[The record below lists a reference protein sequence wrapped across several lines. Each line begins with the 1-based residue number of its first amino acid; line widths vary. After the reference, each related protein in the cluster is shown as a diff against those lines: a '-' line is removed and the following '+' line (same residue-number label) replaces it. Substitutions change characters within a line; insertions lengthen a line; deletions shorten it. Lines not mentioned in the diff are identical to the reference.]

1 VNGNPQGSPIT
12 APARFGLLLVALL
25 PVLLLGACT
34 VRPELADPPRYAL
47 ALRTAERPL
56 PGDSVVR
63 RSLLDSGL
71 SFAAPASLL
80 NYDARYSLQPPAS
93 LPGFDAADQV
103 GERAGEQADALTG
116 APAPLLGGE
125 SFRQSLRIQ
134 LPFLFEQPL
143 LISAEDRYRGLLT
156 PEARASSRSAQLQ
169 WSPAALAL
177 GLRWAPGSA
186 LAPALPLRC
195 QLSGSIELPGAVLT
209 GRSGDGLKLQGQDCR
224 VIVPQRGA
232 AGVEVGRYSA
242 TWQWQRKRSNS
253 SVHLLVL
260 EAPEGLNTGTRVAAR
275 TPGYEFGAS
284 RAQKAGKLTAD
295 SSLALRR
302 AGNQSGSREPFDWAA
317 RASLRRQFTDLLLSA
332 SLQREADPLWFL
344 PNDTAGASVNSIEL
358 GIEFDRWIA
367 RQLATRHVGLG
378 LVGRWA
384 EPPTPDQAYDYR
396 VLWNFSLRP

>member
-1 VNGNPQGSPIT
+1 MNGNPAGSPIT
-12 APARFGLLLVALL
+12 APARCSLLL
-25 PVLLLGACT
+25 PVLLPALLLGACAS
-34 VRPELADPPRYAL
+34 RPDLADPPRYAL
-47 ALRTAERPL
+47 ALRTADSPL
-56 PGDSVVR
+56 PGSDVLR

-80 NYDARYSLQPPAS
+80 RYDAHYSLQPPS
-93 LPGFDAADQV
+93 SPPGVDAAAQ
-103 GERAGEQADALTG
+103 AGAVAGT
-116 APAPLLGGE
+116 PAPLLGGE
-125 SFRQSLRIQ
+125 SFQQNLRIQ

-156 PEARASSRSAQLQ
+156 PAAPASSRSAQLQ
-169 WSPAALAL
+169 WSPAPLAL
-177 GLRWAPGSA
+177 GLRWAPSGA
-186 LAPALPLRC
+186 LTPALPLNC
-195 QLSGSIELPGAVLT
+195 QLSGTIELPGAALT
-209 GRSGDGLKLQGQDCR
+209 GRSGDGLKLQGQGCR

-242 TWQWQRKRSNS
+242 TWQWQRRRSNS

-260 EAPEGLNTGTRVAAR
+260 EAPESLNIGAGANATAR
-275 TPGYEFGAS
+275 TSGYEFGAS

-302 AGNQSGSREPFDWAA
+302 SGNQGGSREPFDWAA

-396 VLWNFSLRP
+396 VLWNFTLRP

>member
-1 VNGNPQGSPIT
+1 M
-12 APARFGLLLVALL
+12 AARERCGLLLSALL
-25 PVLLLGACT
+25 PLLLLGACASQ
-34 VRPELADPPRYAL
+34 PELADPPHYEL
-47 ALRTAERPL
+47 ALRAVDGPLAGDTAER
-56 PGDSVVR
+56 
-63 RSLLDSGL
+63 RSLFDSGL

-80 NYDARYSLQPPAS
+80 NYDARYSLQSPAS
-93 LPGFDAADQV
+93 PLGADAATQA
-103 GERAGEQADALTG
+103 GERASEQAG
-116 APAPLLGGE
+116 AIAVLPSQLLGGE

-156 PEARASSRSAQLQ
+156 PEAPASSRSAQIQ
-169 WSPAALAL
+169 WSPAPVAL
-177 GLRWAPGSA
+177 GLRWVPGGA
-186 LAPALPLRC
+186 LAPALPLNC
-195 QLSGSIELPGAVLT
+195 QLSGTIELPGAMLT
-209 GRSGDGLKLQGQDCR
+209 GRSGDGLKLQGQGCR
-224 VIVPQRGA
+224 VVVPEHGP

-242 TWQWQRKRSNS
+242 TWQWQRKRSSS

-260 EAPEGLNTGTRVAAR
+260 EAPESLVTSAAAR

-284 RAQKAGKLTAD
+284 RAQKAGKLSAD

-302 AGNQSGSREPFDWAA
+302 AGNQGGSREPFDWAA

-344 PNDTAGASVNSIEL
+344 PNETTGASVNSIEL
-358 GIEFDRWIA
+358 GVEFDRWIA

-384 EPPTPDQAYDYR
+384 ELPTPDQSYDYR
-396 VLWNFSLRP
+396 VLWNFTLRP